1 MDEYNPIT
9 VSLLMNPKRSD
20 ISWSSVSFA
29 CGGWLQFYLFGVA
42 RALQHCK
49 VDRGV
54 IYAGCSAG
62 ALAATGIALG
72 GDFDGNIWC
81 RTHIS
86 IYHILIYYF
95 FTQMLY
101 NIVKII
107 ASRKLFL
114 KFLAYSTLIIT
125 LKFV

>member
-1 MDEYNPIT
+1 MNDYIPTT
-9 VSLLMNPKRSD
+9 VSLLVNPKRSD
-20 ISWSSVSFA
+20 VSWSSVSFA

-72 GDFDGNIWC
+72 GDFDGNSWSYFCVLLALFIPVNYFLYQMQC
-81 RTHIS
+81 S
-86 IYHILIYYF
+86 I
-95 FTQMLY
+95 
-101 NIVKII
+101 VRII
-107 ASRKLFL
+107 AFRKLFRV
-114 KFLAYSTLIIT
+114 SPVCSISIIM
-125 LKFV
+125 